1 MKRILNI
8 VGARPQIIKA
18 AALTRAI
25 KEHYATEIEECILHT
40 GQHYDSNMSG
50 VFFDELGIPEPH
62 YQLSVGS
69 GSHGAQT
76 AKMIAGIEEVLMR
89 EHFDGVVVY
98 GDTNSTLAASV
109 AAAKLH
115 VPVFHIEAGLR
126 SFNMTMPEEQ
136 NRIVCDHLS
145 NICFA
150 PTATAMENL
159 RREGIADSQALF
171 ADGKRRSVVNSG
183 DVMYDNS
190 LYYANLSASRCDII
204 ERLGLSA
211 TPFVLATIHRDY
223 NTDNHQRLTAI
234 FRALLAIA
242 HQTRVV
248 LPLHPRTAKLLEQNV
263 DSQVYAALKRE
274 ENILIIPPA
283 SFFEIIELERHAQVV
298 LTDSGGVQKEAFF
311 YGRPCIILRPETE
324 WVEIIAHGA
333 GILADADTTRIT
345 EAYSSL
351 AGMQVQFP
359 PLFGDG
365 HAAERI
371 VQEIINY

>member
-25 KEHYATEIEECILHT
+25 KEHYATEIEERILHT

-50 VFFDELGIPEPH
+50 VFFDELGIPKPH